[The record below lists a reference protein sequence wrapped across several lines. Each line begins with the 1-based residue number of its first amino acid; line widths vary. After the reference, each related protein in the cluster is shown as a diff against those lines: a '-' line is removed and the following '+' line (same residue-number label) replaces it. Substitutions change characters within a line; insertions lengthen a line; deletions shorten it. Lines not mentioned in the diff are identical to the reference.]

1 MEVANGLTKLWSAY
15 KMSFISG
22 MKASLKPITKKSG
35 VHKPMKAGLKPI
47 EKKSGLHKPDESQFE
62 ADQEG
67 KWPS

>member
-1 MEVANGLTKLWSAY
+1 
-15 KMSFISG
+15 MSFISG

-47 EKKSGLHKPDESQFE
+47 EKKSGVHKPDESQFE

>member
-35 VHKPMKAGLKPI
+35 VHKP
-47 EKKSGLHKPDESQFE
+47 DESQFE